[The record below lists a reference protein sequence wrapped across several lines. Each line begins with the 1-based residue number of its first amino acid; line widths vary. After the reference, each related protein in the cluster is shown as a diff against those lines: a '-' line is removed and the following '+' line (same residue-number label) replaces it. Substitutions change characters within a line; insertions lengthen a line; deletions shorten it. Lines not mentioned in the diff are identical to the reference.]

1 MTAPLE
7 VTGTAAE
14 AQPEAGVEGAGA
26 IEGRSLWQIAWM
38 RLKRDRV
45 AMTGGVLVL
54 LLVAVAIFGPF
65 LIKMFGHPPTE
76 FHSDVINHD
85 LQIPIGRF
93 GGISKEFPLGVEPV
107 NG

>member
-14 AQPEAGVEGAGA
+14 AQPEALIEGAGP
-26 IEGRSLWQIAWM
+26 IEGRSLGQIAWM

-45 AMTGGVLVL
+45 AMVSGAICL
-54 LLVAVAIFGPF
+54 LLVLMALAAPLLVK
-65 LIKMFGHPPTE
+65 LFGHPPSE
-76 FHSDVINHD
+76 FHSNMINHD

-93 GGISKEFPLGVEPV
+93 GGISKEFPL
-107 NG
+107 